1 MRALTFSIKP
11 LEPLLAAQ
19 ISAGDPNS
27 ASSFDFIPGSMLR
40 GALIGRYIKKRIP
53 NGKVDASD
61 SLFRKLFFNKD
72 VCFLNAYPQS
82 RDGSRTLPTPL
93 SWFVEKD
100 TSEPV
105 FDFSVELGPDKIWK
119 NVGCPFCHILD
130 STGSDPCVT
139 FHEPRRQLN
148 IHIDRGDR
156 KYLNRPE
163 ESNVFRYQALAP
175 GEKYACSVVLGD
187 DLSPSDFEEIKTV
200 LEELV
205 FNSICYNLG
214 GSHTAGY
221 GRVEFCDVHWSDDD
235 WSEYKLLED
244 DTDLMVVTLLSDTII
259 RDNETGNWVADLD
272 PALGHY
278 GLKNLRAYK
287 RTRIVGGFNRTWN
300 LPLTQTMAIQ
310 AGSVFV
316 YKCKD
321 ADLREKVFELV
332 NKGVGERRSEGF
344 GRLAI
349 NWHRAKVIKVK
360 KENKQKPLPYL
371 LDKSDKDACSL
382 AARMVER
389 MLRVDLD
396 EHLIH
401 LINHIRFTSNL
412 SRSQIGRLRSLLRQV
427 MKDKDTKPLCDHLD
441 HLKTAARDQFD
452 SSKVRVS
459 IMEQLLTTWLK
470 NLAENPK
477 EVWDLLKIESR
488 DLPSIGGVKPN
499 LSPELTLEYVA
510 RLIDGVLAMAAKE
523 EKQSAES

>member
-1 MRALTFSIKP
+1 MRALTFSIKL
-11 LEPLLAAQ
+11 LEPLLATQ
-19 ISAGDPNS
+19 MSAGDPNS
-27 ASSFDFIPGSMLR
+27 ARSFDFIPGSALR
-40 GALIGRYIKKRIP
+40 GALIGRYVKERTP
-53 NGKVDASD
+53 DGRVNASD
-61 SLFRKLFFNKD
+61 ILFHRLFFSEA

-93 SWFVEKD
+93 SWYVEKD
-100 TSEPV
+100 TNEPV
-105 FDFSVELGPDKIWK
+105 LDFAVVEPGPDKIWK
-119 NVGCPFCHILD
+119 SVSLPFCHTL
-130 STGSDPCVT
+130 SSSGSDFCAT
-139 FHEPRRQLN
+139 FHQPHKQLN

-156 KYLNRPE
+156 KCLNRPK

-175 GEKYACSVVLGD
+175 GEKYACSVVFND
-187 DLSPSDFEEIKTV
+187 DLTSNDFNEIKKE
-200 LEELV
+200 LGRLV
-205 FNSICYNLG
+205 FDGICFNLG
-214 GSHTAGY
+214 GSHQAGY
-221 GRVEFCDVHWSDDD
+221 GRVEFSDVQWSND
-235 WSEYKLLED
+235 WSEYKSLED
-244 DTDLMVVTLLSDTII
+244 DTDLVVVTLLSDAII

-272 PALGHY
+272 QALGFY

-287 RTRIVGGFNRTWN
+287 RTRIIGGFNRTWN

-316 YKCKD
+316 YKCKN
-321 ADLREKVFELV
+321 AVLPEKLFELI

-371 LDKSDKDACSL
+371 LDKNDKDACSL
-382 AARMVER
+382 AARMVDR

-427 MKDKDTKPLCDHLD
+427 MKDKNIKPLCDHLD

-477 EVWDLLKIESR
+477 EVWDLLKIESS
-488 DLPSIGGVKPN
+488 DLPSIGGVKPD
-499 LSPELTLEYVA
+499 LSAELALEYAA
-510 RLIDGVLAMAAKE
+510 RLIDGILAIAAKE
-523 EKQSAES
+523 EKQRAES